1 MVRTQAVSRQG
12 EGGPRS
18 GGRGFEDEAGLTS
31 TLEMAY
37 NEGRKKRADHY
48 DGRHGKSFFD
58 CIATIYLMT
67 IRCCRSRMVFCVAG
81 IFGGKADVDSVTINI
96 VLYTAVYLICI
107 SGAVY
112 QSSD

>member
-1 MVRTQAVSRQG
+1 
-12 EGGPRS
+12 
-18 GGRGFEDEAGLTS
+18 
-31 TLEMAY
+31 
-37 NEGRKKRADHY
+37 
-48 DGRHGKSFFD
+48 
-58 CIATIYLMT
+58 MT

-96 VLYTAVYLICI
+96 VYAAVYLICI